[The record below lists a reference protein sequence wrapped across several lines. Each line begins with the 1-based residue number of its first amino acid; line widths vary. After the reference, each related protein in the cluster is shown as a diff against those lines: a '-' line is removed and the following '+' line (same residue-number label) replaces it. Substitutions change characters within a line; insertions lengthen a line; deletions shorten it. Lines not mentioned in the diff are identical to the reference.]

1 MMIRQIRWDWNGT
14 LLDDL
19 QYGMS
24 VRNRTFPAFELPTI
38 DSVEAYHE
46 QFTFP
51 IRLYYERAGVT
62 DANFVAVAH
71 AWMAEYVRGFP
82 TVPLHQDAKSVLA
95 RFAQSGLRQVVLS
108 ATKRDMLVE
117 QIAQFEIQHYF
128 SDMLGLDNIYA
139 GSKEDI
145 GRQYL
150 QSCGI
155 APAETCMIG
164 DTLHDAEVARASGA
178 KCVLVARGHQS
189 RKTLMTAGVPVADTL
204 QNAAHLILTMP

>member
-1 MMIRQIRWDWNGT
+1 MMIRQILWDWNGT

-19 QYGMS
+19 RYGMS
-24 VRNRTFPAFELPTI
+24 VRNRTFPAFDLPVI
-38 DSVEAYHE
+38 ESVEAYHE

-71 AWMAEYVRGFP
+71 AWMAEYVRGFS
-82 TVPLHQDAKSVLA
+82 TVPLHEDAREALSCFEKA
-95 RFAQSGLRQVVLS
+95 GIRQVVLS
-108 ATKRDMLVE
+108 ATKRDMLME
-117 QIAQFEIQHYF
+117 QIAQFDIQHHF
-128 SDMLGLDNIYA
+128 AEMLGLDNIYA

-155 APAETCMIG
+155 PPEETCMIG
-164 DTLHDAEVARASGA
+164 DTLHDADVAKAIGA
-178 KCVLVARGHQS
+178 KCVLVPRGHQS
-189 RKTLMTAGVPVADTL
+189 RKTLLTADLPIADSL
-204 QNAAHLILTMP
+204 KNAATMILNM